1 MGDLVA
7 DRRASDPLFDPVAI
21 APTTADYWQ
30 KVFEHTSMPWPVG
43 LRWTPTLS
51 ADAGRAVKA
60 AQAQSDAGGRA
71 LLRAIRESCFVYWE
85 PADSEPRV
93 LALAAQIPELDVDRL
108 KTDLDSDDVAKTFAA
123 DREETRRP
131 NDYVL
136 ELRETHVGKGN
147 AKPDG
152 DGWRYV
158 FPTVLFRGPGGEH
171 TVPGWQPWEAYGAAM
186 EAASPG
192 STRNARRDPT
202 PEEALATWPLLTDHE
217 LSFLCG
223 DDARPPTGTNSVDWG
238 AGVAYARPDAPRP

>member
-7 DRRASDPLFDPVAI
+7 DRRTNDPSFDAAAVGPK
-21 APTTADYWQ
+21 TAEYWQ
-30 KVFEHTSMPWPVG
+30 KVYEHTSMPWPVG

-60 AQAQSDAGGRA
+60 AHLQSDAAGWA

-85 PADSEPRV
+85 PADSVPRALV
-93 LALAAQIPELDVDRL
+93 LAGRVPGLDRDRL
-108 KTDLDSDDVAKTFAA
+108 EADLAGDVVAKAFAA

-136 ELRETHVGKGN
+136 HLQETHVGKGN

-171 TVPGWQPWEAYGAAM
+171 TVPGWQSWEAYVSAM

-192 STRNARRDPT
+192 STQNPRPDPT
-202 PEEALATWPLLTDHE
+202 PDEAFATWPLLTDFE
-217 LSFLCG
+217 FSFLCG
-223 DDARPPTGTNSVDWG
+223 EGAEPPDGTISVDWG
-238 AGVAYARPDAPRP
+238 AGLAHARPDAPRP